1 MPGNTVGAQDIVS
14 SWTPSGYQVTDS
26 SNETLFKILHIF
38 QLPIKATQNVTHQ
51 NNRTKDV

>member
-26 SNETLFKILHIF
+26 SNETLFKIPHIF